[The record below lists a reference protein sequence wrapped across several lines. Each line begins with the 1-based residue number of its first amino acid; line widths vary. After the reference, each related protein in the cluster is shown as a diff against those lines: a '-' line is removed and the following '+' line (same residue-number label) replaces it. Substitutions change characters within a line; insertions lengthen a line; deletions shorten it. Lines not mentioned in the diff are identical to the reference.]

1 MTDRLSSS
9 DSFGEP
15 LLLTV
20 RGGDPTTLGRI
31 DQYNLL
37 KKLGG
42 GGFGVVYLARD
53 AVSGVD
59 VALKTLHPL
68 LKHSPEEMDNLREKF
83 ALVSRLSHPNIA
95 DRFPSCSDFL
105 DALAGTEVRNVA
117 NRFSESPRP
126 GSRASRAGEPK
137 AREEAASL
145 AQQAEEARV
154 RAEQDNVELR
164 APGTEKT
171 LEIAPG
177 VSMVFCWCPATTSQ
191 SWKARPGGN
200 PFSSWEAR
208 RTKQAGVVMRPNIRC
223 GCPKVSGWES
233 PPSRTS

>member
-1 MTDRLSSS
+1 MADRLSSS

-15 LLLTV
+15 SLLTL
-20 RGGDPTTLGRI
+20 RGGNPTTLGRI

-95 DRFPSCSDFL
+95 DRM
-105 DALAGTEVRNVA
+105 VR
-117 NRFSESPRP
+117 ES
-126 GSRASRAGEPK
+126 
-137 AREEAASL
+137 
-145 AQQAEEARV
+145 
-154 RAEQDNVELR
+154 
-164 APGTEKT
+164 
-171 LEIAPG
+171 
-177 VSMVFCWCPATTSQ
+177 
-191 SWKARPGGN
+191 
-200 PFSSWEAR
+200 
-208 RTKQAGVVMRPNIRC
+208 
-223 GCPKVSGWES
+223 S
-233 PPSRTS
+233 PPNRVPPLPQPS